1 MEVIVL
7 IDRFNADCEREKVFV
22 KIEILV
28 HHGKLI
34 VSIYLIQCVN

>member
-1 MEVIVL
+1 MEVIVI

-28 HHGKLI
+28 HHGKLCLYI
-34 VSIYLIQCVN
+34 